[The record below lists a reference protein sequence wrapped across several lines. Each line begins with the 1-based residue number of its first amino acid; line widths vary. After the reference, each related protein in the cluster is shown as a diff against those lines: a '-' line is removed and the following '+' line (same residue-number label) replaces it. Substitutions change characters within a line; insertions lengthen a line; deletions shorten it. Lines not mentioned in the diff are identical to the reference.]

1 VRAGSVV
8 AMLPLLQIDAFTSEA
23 FAGNPAAVCFLDR
36 ARDDG
41 WMQSVAAEMNL
52 SETAFLLPS
61 DGAWSLRWFTPS
73 VEVALCGHAT
83 LASAHAL
90 WETGRLDAAAP
101 ARFETLSGALF
112 ASRAG
117 DLIELD
123 FPEKRMQPAEAPPG
137 LLEALGVERAIG
149 VYRNEFDFM
158 VEVADEAAVVA
169 LAPKHIGVGELP
181 ARGVIVTAP
190 AHTPGADFVSRF
202 FAPGSGVDEDPVTG
216 SSHCALAPF
225 WGERFGRT
233 ELTGYQASR
242 RGGFVHTRV
251 VGDRVILGGHA
262 VTVMRGEL
270 VC

>member
-1 VRAGSVV
+1 
-8 AMLPLLQIDAFTSEA
+8 MLPLLQIDAFTSEA
-23 FAGNPAAVCFLDR
+23 FAGNAAAVCFLDR
-36 ARDDG
+36 ERDDA
-41 WMQSVAAEMNL
+41 WMQSVGAEMNL
-52 SETAFLLPS
+52 SETAFLLPLS
-61 DGAWSLRWFTPS
+61 DAWSLRWFTPS

-90 WETGRLDAAAP
+90 WETGRLADGAP
-101 ARFETLSGALF
+101 ARFETLSGSLF
-112 ASRAG
+112 ASRVD

-123 FPEKRMQPAEAPPG
+123 FPEKLVEPAEAPPG

-158 VEVADEAAVVA
+158 VEVADEAEVVG
-169 LAPKHIGVGELP
+169 LAPKHIGLGELP

-190 AHTPGADFVSRF
+190 TTRDDADFVSRF

-225 WGERFGRT
+225 WAERFGRT

-242 RGGFVHTRV
+242 RGGLVHTRV
-251 VGDRVILGGHA
+251 VGDRVILGGNA
-262 VTVMRGEL
+262 ITVMRGEL
-270 VC
+270 VA